1 MAYGNS
7 QADES
12 FLDLARKRFQQ
23 GQDAQKEQISRE
35 LDDLKFYNDDQ
46 WPQDVRDSRA
56 GQTPDNGLPAVPAR
70 PCLTINK
77 VKEPVRQVLN
87 QERQSDMGVEIVPA
101 DDFADLTDPIDP
113 AEIELREGLVR
124 RIQRESHAADARTW
138 AFARAAI
145 AGRGYYGVMTKF
157 AEGKTWDQD
166 IYIQRFYN
174 QGAVT
179 LDPSHEQPDGSDA
192 DWAFVGT
199 WMPWEQYKAEFPSS
213 KEKPNRVTDA
223 QDDEFRTLAEQHAD
237 WFTTEGD
244 VRMCRVVDY
253 YHTERETREL
263 ALMPDGT
270 VAWADELP
278 EGVKAQDTRQVIEK
292 SIKWAK
298 IDGCQVL
305 DTTDWPGRYIPIIK
319 VVGEEIQ
326 PYDRERRFVGMVRP
340 ARDAQGAFNVMVST
354 WVEKIG
360 LAPIPPLQ
368 VDPEA
373 IEGYESWYKQLN
385 TRTLPYVPFRTYDDQ
400 GRPFMPPARPPAE
413 SPIAA
418 IAGSVQLF
426 DEAIKSTT
434 GVPDPTLGNVDP
446 TLKSGKAIRLVQQQA
461 ALGTSNYLDNMARSV
476 RYEGI
481 IVNDL
486 LYPIYGTRP
495 GRLARII
502 DGEGEA
508 QTVLIGVP
516 MVQQDGKPVQAP
528 PDAQNPKKYIL
539 TKDAAF
545 NVAIKV
551 TQNRDTRA
559 EQMQM
564 MLGDLIGQNPMLMG
578 VIGDLFFKSIQG
590 PGTKEM
596 AERIRATLDP
606 RVLAMLDAKK
616 QGQEADPQ
624 MLALVAQNKQ
634 LTDALQQTTQELQTQ
649 SFKVKADLQKAD
661 MDNRTKLEIARMDNE
676 TKKQLEVL
684 KANASTVEREDEQ
697 RHEVGIEAM
706 KLDAKRQSEEHAAT
720 MALATQADEQPD
732 TRGSA

>member
-7 QADES
+7 AADER
-12 FLDLARKRFQQ
+12 FLKQARDRFQQ

-35 LDDLKFYNDDQ
+35 LEDLRFYNDDQ
-46 WPQDVRDSRA
+46 WPQDVRNSRS

-101 DDFADLTDPIDP
+101 DDFADLTQPIDDT
-113 AEIELREGLVR
+113 EIELREGLVR

-145 AGRGYYGVMTKF
+145 AGRGYYGVMTRF

-166 IYIQRFYN
+166 IYIHRFYN

-192 DWAFVGT
+192 EWAFVGA
-199 WMPWEQYKAEFPSS
+199 WMPYEQYQAEFPHS
-213 KEKPNRVTDA
+213 KDKPNRIASAD
-223 QDDEFRTLAEQHAD
+223 DDEFRTLAEQYED
-237 WFTTEGD
+237 WFDTDGETKL
-244 VRMCRVVDY
+244 CRVVDY
-253 YHTERETREL
+253 YYTERTTREL
-263 ALMPDGT
+263 ALMPDGS
-270 VAWADELP
+270 VKWADELA
-278 EGVKAQDTRQVIEK
+278 EGEAAQDTRPVIEK
-292 SIKWAK
+292 AIKWVKMDA
-298 IDGCQVL
+298 CQIL
-305 DTTDWPGRYIPIIK
+305 DRTDWPGRFIPIVK

-326 PYDRERRFVGMVRP
+326 PYDKERRCVGMVRP
-340 ARDAQGAFNVMVST
+340 ARDSQQSFNYMVST

-360 LAPIPPLQ
+360 LAPIPPLMA
-368 VDPEA
+368 DPEA
-373 IEGYESWYKQLN
+373 IEGYEAWYSQMN
-385 TRTLPYVPFRTYDDQ
+385 TRTIPYLPYRTYDDQ
-400 GRPFMPPARPPAE
+400 GKPFEKPSRPPAE
-413 SPIAA
+413 APIAA
-418 IAGSVQLF
+418 IAGSIQVF

-446 TLKSGKAIRLVQQQA
+446 SLKSGKAIRLVQQQA

-481 IVNDL
+481 IINDL
-486 LYPIYGTRP
+486 LYPIYGQRP

-516 MVQQDGKPVQAP
+516 MVEQGGKPAKAP
-528 PDAQNPKKYIL
+528 EGSQNAKQYRL

-564 MLGDLIGQNPMLMG
+564 MLGDLIGGNPQLLG
-578 VIGDLFFKSIQG
+578 VMGDLFFKSIQG

-596 AERIRATLDP
+596 AERMRATLDP
-606 RVLAMLDAKK
+606 RVLAMLDQK
-616 QGQEADPQ
+616 QQGKDTDPQ

-634 LTDALQQTTQELQTQ
+634 LSDALQQASQELQTQ
-649 SFKVKADLQKAD
+649 SFKVQAELQKAD
-661 MDNRTKLEIARMDNE
+661 MDNQTKLAIAQMDNE
-676 TKKQLEVL
+676 TRRQIELL
-684 KANASTVEREDEQ
+684 KANSQTAGREDEQ
-697 RHEVGIEAM
+697 RHELGIETM
-706 KLDAKRQSEEHAAT
+706 KLDAKRQTDEHHAT
-720 MALATQADEQPD
+720 MALATQADDQPQ
-732 TRGSA
+732 GASA